1 MNTQTL
7 SSLLQGV
14 RHPRALPWLI
24 VLLAWLAMYLPVY
37 WWALNGIWQEDD
49 HAHGLIVFLVVVGLV
64 ALRGRTLPETGQ
76 ATVPLLGWASFI
88 VGLAFYFVGRALDI
102 SILFIGS
109 QIPVLFGVLLL
120 IGGWQAV
127 RLLWFPLVFIVFMIP
142 LPGTL
147 VDALTGPL
155 KHWVS
160 FIADALLHALGYP
173 TALDGVM
180 LTVGQYQLLV
190 ADACSGLNSMFSLS
204 ALGTLYMYLV
214 ARKSLLHNAIMLA
227 SILPIAF
234 AANIVRVMALVLIT
248 FHLGDEAGQ
257 GFMHGAA
264 GIVLIMAAL
273 SALFLL
279 DSVLARLI
287 RPKPADRPAKG

>member
-7 SSLLQGV
+7 STLLQSV
-14 RHPRALPWLI
+14 CHPKALPWLI
-24 VLLAWLAMYLPVY
+24 VLIGWLAMYLPVY

-49 HAHGLIVFLVVVGLV
+49 HAHGLIVFLVVAGLI
-64 ALRGRTLPETGQ
+64 AFRGRALPETGQ
-76 ATVPLLGWASFI
+76 APSPWLGWMSFI
-88 VGLAFYFVGRALDI
+88 IGLVFYFAGRALDI

-109 QIPVLFGVLLL
+109 QIPVLLGVLLL
-120 IGGWQAV
+120 LGGWQAV
-127 RLLWFPLVFIVFMIP
+127 RVLWFPLVFIVFMIP

-160 FIADALLHALGYP
+160 HIADALLHVMGYP

-204 ALGTLYMYLV
+204 ALGTLYMYLL
-214 ARKSLLHNAIMLA
+214 ARKSPLHNAIMLA

-234 AANIVRVMALVLIT
+234 SANIVRVMALVLIT

-287 RPKPADRPAKG
+287 RPRTAGKPAKG